1 MTSHLTLT
9 YVASWFVTLALFAS
23 LPATDSAPRLARSM
37 HAAGLL
43 LVANKA
49 DRTLSVIEPRTG
61 GQIAVVPEGG
71 VTGHEVIASPDGTRA
86 FVPIY
91 GDSGVGKPGT
101 DGSTIDVIDLETD
114 AVIHTFDFG
123 HGVRPHCILVGPA
136 DGLLYVTTELDQAIT
151 VIDPATLQ
159 IVGTVP
165 TGQPESHM
173 LAISHDGKRGY
184 TANVGPGTVSV
195 LDLVARKTVTVIP
208 VTTHVQRISISP
220 NGRWVFTSD
229 TEKPRLAVIDV
240 ATNKIHR
247 WIEMPGTGYGTA
259 STPNGKWLL
268 VAMPD
273 AKGVAVIDLAT
284 LKVVKTISVPA
295 SPQEVLVRPDGDVA
309 YVSCDAS
316 HQVAEIHVGSWSVK
330 LLEAGNGADG
340 LAWAPPVSASK

>member
-151 VIDPATLQ
+151 VIDPATLR
-159 IVGTVP
+159 
-165 TGQPESHM
+165 SW
-173 LAISHDGKRGY
+173 
-184 TANVGPGTVSV
+184 
-195 LDLVARKTVTVIP
+195 ARCRRDNRNRTCSRS
-208 VTTHVQRISISP
+208 VTTASAAIRRTWGQGPFPCSIWWRGKPSP
-220 NGRWVFTSD
+220 
-229 TEKPRLAVIDV
+229 
-240 ATNKIHR
+240 
-247 WIEMPGTGYGTA
+247 
-259 STPNGKWLL
+259 
-268 VAMPD
+268 
-273 AKGVAVIDLAT
+273 
-284 LKVVKTISVPA
+284 
-295 SPQEVLVRPDGDVA
+295 
-309 YVSCDAS
+309 
-316 HQVAEIHVGSWSVK
+316 
-330 LLEAGNGADG
+330 
-340 LAWAPPVSASK
+340 